1 MLRFRVRM
9 YNAHMVRASKPRKA
23 PTNLSIREDLV
34 ARAKELGLN
43 LSQVVEGAI
52 EEAIRAVEREQWL
65 AENREA
71 IDSYNSQVA
80 KHGLFSDSWRRF

>member
-1 MLRFRVRM
+1 M
-9 YNAHMVRASKPRKA
+9 ASASKARKT

-34 ARAKELGLN
+34 ARAKQLGLN

-71 IDSYNSQVA
+71 IDGYNSQVE
-80 KHGLFSDSWRRF
+80 KHGLFSDTWRRF